1 MSKVEKVSVAMTP
14 ELMDAVR
21 VAVDSGDYASTSEA
35 IRDAVRDWNRRRE
48 ERAAKLADL
57 RAAIQAGIDSG
68 PARERE
74 PLEDMLARNHAR
86 LAELRG
92 QKG

>member
-1 MSKVEKVSVAMTP
+1 MSKVEKVSIALTP

-21 VAVDSGDYASTSEA
+21 VAVESGDYASTSEA

-68 PARERE
+68 PMRPRR
-74 PLEDMLARNHAR
+74 PLEEALADYRR
-86 LAELRG
+86 KLAERRG
-92 QKG
+92 A

>member
-1 MSKVEKVSVAMTP
+1 MSKVEKVSIALTP

-21 VAVDSGDYASTSEA
+21 VAVESGDYASTSEA

-68 PARERE
+68 PGRPRR
-74 PLEDMLARNHAR
+74 PLEETLADYRR
-86 LAELRG
+86 QLAERRG
-92 QKG
+92 A

>member
-21 VAVDSGDYASTSEA
+21 VAVESGDYASTSEA

-68 PARERE
+68 PARPRR
-74 PLEDMLARNHAR
+74 PLEEALADYRR
-86 LAELRG
+86 QLAERRG
-92 QKG
+92 A

>member
-1 MSKVEKVSVAMTP
+1 MSKVEKVSIALTP

-21 VAVDSGDYASTSEA
+21 VAVESGDYASTSEA
-35 IRDAVRDWNRRRE
+35 IREAVRDWNRRRE

-68 PARERE
+68 PARLRR
-74 PLEDMLARNHAR
+74 PLEEALADYRR
-86 LAELRG
+86 QLAERRG
-92 QKG
+92 A